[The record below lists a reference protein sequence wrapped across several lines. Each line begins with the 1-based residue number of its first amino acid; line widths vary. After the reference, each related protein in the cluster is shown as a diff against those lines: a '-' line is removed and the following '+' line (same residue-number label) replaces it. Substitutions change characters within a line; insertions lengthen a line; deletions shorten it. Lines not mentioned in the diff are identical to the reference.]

1 MRAHCNVTVRF
12 AVRTG
17 KHPGRMTVP
26 VGDTAHCDK
35 PGHTC
40 ARVLS
45 QMAKCLSWRT
55 LFENEVAGTN
65 KTHICCTV

>member
-1 MRAHCNVTVRF
+1 MRAQSNVVVRF

-26 VGDTAHCDK
+26 VIDTAHCDK
-35 PGHTC
+35 AGHIC

-45 QMAKCLSWRT
+45 
-55 LFENEVAGTN
+55 
-65 KTHICCTV
+65 